1 MYKRKSCE
9 CFKTYY
15 IIWILSPI
23 YIIAIIFNFLSIFIT
38 PFDRKEYK
46 DLKLSLKK
54 PPIIS
59 FSFDHN
65 YFNQLKGK
73 INESNIKGLHK
84 ALIVKRLNEKYNY
97 KYLLREGVN
106 KPGFHQCGK
115 DGKGNYLFLP
125 IDVECPINEF
135 IISFSPDLNSFKDE
149 YNYYNYTTILF
160 YDGIYLHYSN
170 ENIYSTIL
178 TDIDFELVGIQ
189 NSYYTPYKKIN
200 ITSDRII
207 EENYSLYLIMKH

>member
-1 MYKRKSCE
+1 MKN
-9 CFKTYY
+9 
-15 IIWILSPI
+15 II
-23 YIIAIIFNFLSIFIT
+23 
-38 PFDRKEYK
+38 
-46 DLKLSLKK
+46 
-54 PPIIS
+54 
-59 FSFDHN
+59 
-65 YFNQLKGK
+65 
-73 INESNIKGLHK
+73 INRH
-84 ALIVKRLNEKYNY
+84 
-97 KYLLREGVN
+97 LLREGVN

-115 DGKGNYLFLP
+115 DGEGNYLFLP

-207 EENYSLYLIMKH
+207 EENYSLYLIMKHYIGLGLNLDTFLNYDNRLYLNIASLILLIQSLVTLIIDTIKEGTPPLPIFQIITIISLLCTIIYSNYNK